1 MLNHFATSTDRHRV
15 HPFVCK
21 LRNGAVLTS
30 EDEAILTGLA
40 NLTRPIER
48 GDILRQGAQQRSIVL
63 VVEGWLCRYTQLEN
77 GKRQITA
84 IFIPGDLCQPFGAT
98 PRVLDHSLA
107 ALTPAMLSFMPPQL
121 LLNTA
126 RSNPR
131 IEEALW
137 WDLLKSDAL
146 TREHVVSLGR
156 RSATERLG
164 HFFCEMRE
172 RLAMVGLVEGDSFDL
187 PLTQV
192 DLADL
197 FGLSAVHVNRA
208 LQDLRSSG
216 LLSLR
221 SRRATLPDVAGLSEL
236 SMFDPA
242 EILRDRTDAAIA

>member
-1 MLNHFATSTDRHRV
+1 M

-21 LRNGAVLTS
+21 LRNGAVLTP

-48 GDILRQGAQQRSIVL
+48 GDILREGAQQRSIVL
-63 VVEGWLCRYTQLEN
+63 VVEGWLCRYKQLEN
-77 GKRQITA
+77 GKRQITS
-84 IFIPGDLCQPFGAT
+84 IFIPGDLCQPFGAV

-126 RSNPR
+126 HSNPR
-131 IEEALW
+131 IEQALW

-146 TREHVVSLGR
+146 AREHVVSLGR

-221 SRRATLPDVAGLSEL
+221 SRKATLPDVAGLHEL
-236 SMFDPA
+236 SMFDPV
-242 EILRDRTDAAIA
+242 EVLQSRTDPALA

>member
-1 MLNHFATSTDRHRV
+1 M

-21 LRNGAVLTS
+21 LRNGALLTQEDEVTLTS
-30 EDEAILTGLA
+30 LA
-40 NLTRPIER
+40 NMTRPIER
-48 GDILRQGAQQRSIVL
+48 GDVLREGAQQRSVVL
-63 VVEGWLCRYTQLEN
+63 VVEGWLCRHKQLEN
-77 GKRQITA
+77 GKRQITS
-84 IFIPGDLCQPFGAT
+84 IFIPGDVCQPFGAV

-107 ALTPAMLSFMPPQL
+107 ALTPAVLSFVPPQL
-121 LLNTA
+121 LLNAA

-137 WDLLKSDAL
+137 WDLLKTDAL
-146 TREHVVSLGR
+146 AREHMVSLGR

-164 HFFCEMRE
+164 HFFCVMWE
-172 RLAMVGLVEGDSFDL
+172 RLAMVGLVEGNSFDM
-187 PLTQV
+187 PLTQI

-221 SRRATLPDVAGLSEL
+221 SRKVTLPDMAGLREL
-236 SMFDPA
+236 SMFDLM
-242 EILRDRTDAAIA
+242 EFQRDRIDTARA

>member
-1 MLNHFATSTDRHRV
+1 M

-21 LRNGAVLTS
+21 LRNGAILTR
-30 EDEAILTGLA
+30 EDEVILTDLA
-40 NLTRPIER
+40 NTTRPVGR
-48 GDILRQGAQQRSIVL
+48 GDVLREGAHQRSIVL
-63 VVEGWLCRYTQLEN
+63 VVEGWLCRYKQLEN
-77 GKRQITA
+77 GKRQITS
-84 IFIPGDLCQPFGAT
+84 IYIPGDLCQPFGAV

-107 ALTPAMLSFMPPQL
+107 ALTLAMPSFVPPQF

-137 WDLLKSDAL
+137 WDLLKTDAL
-146 TREHVVSLGR
+146 AREHVVSLGR

-164 HFFCEMRE
+164 HFFCEMWE
-172 RLAMVGLVEGDSFDL
+172 RLAMVGLIEDNSFDL

-208 LQDLRSSG
+208 LQELRSSG

-221 SRRATLPDVAGLSEL
+221 SRRATLPDMAGLREL
-236 SMFDPA
+236 SMFDPVQ
-242 EILRDRTDAAIA
+242 ILRDRVDTASA

>member
-1 MLNHFATSTDRHRV
+1 MLRE
-15 HPFVCK
+15 
-21 LRNGAVLTS
+21 GAH
-30 EDEAILTGLA
+30 
-40 NLTRPIER
+40 
-48 GDILRQGAQQRSIVL
+48 QRSIVL
-63 VVEGWLCRYTQLEN
+63 VVEGWLCRYKQLEN
-77 GKRQITA
+77 GKRQITS
-84 IFIPGDLCQPFGAT
+84 IYIPGDLCQPFGAV

-107 ALTPAMLSFMPPQL
+107 ALTLAMLSFVPPQF

-137 WDLLKSDAL
+137 WDLLKTDAL
-146 TREHVVSLGR
+146 AREHVVSLGR

-164 HFFCEMRE
+164 HFLCEMWE
-172 RLAMVGLVEGDSFDL
+172 RLAMVGMIEDNSFDL

-208 LQDLRSSG
+208 LQELRSSG

-221 SRRATLPDVAGLSEL
+221 SRRATLPDMAGLREL
-236 SMFDPA
+236 SMFDPVQ
-242 EILRDRTDAAIA
+242 ILRDRVDTTSA

>member
-1 MLNHFATSTDRHRV
+1 LSHPPASTERHRV

-21 LRNGAVLTS
+21 LRNGAILTR
-30 EDEAILTGLA
+30 EDEIILTDLA
-40 NLTRPIER
+40 NITRPVGR
-48 GDILRQGAQQRSIVL
+48 GDVLREGAHQRSIVL
-63 VVEGWLCRYTQLEN
+63 VVEGWLCRYKQLEN
-77 GKRQITA
+77 GKRQITS
-84 IFIPGDLCQPFGAT
+84 IYIPGDLCQPFGAV

-107 ALTPAMLSFMPPQL
+107 ALTLAMLSFVPPQF

-137 WDLLKSDAL
+137 WDLLKTDAL
-146 TREHVVSLGR
+146 AREHVVSLGR

-164 HFFCEMRE
+164 HFFCEMWE
-172 RLAMVGLVEGDSFDL
+172 RLAMVGLIEDNSFDL

-208 LQDLRSSG
+208 LQELRSSG

-221 SRRATLPDVAGLSEL
+221 SRRATLPDMAGLREL
-236 SMFDPA
+236 SMFDPVQ
-242 EILRDRTDAAIA
+242 ILRDRVDTTSA